1 MITDEIYQKATIE
14 IEKIHSS
21 DPIQETLNGKQYPA
35 EVLYCKRIL
44 NILDL
49 VDPHSSYAM
58 KLAVQCQHLQRWGV
72 PRSEYTYDRRGYHQW
87 RRKVMEYQLQQ
98 TQTVLSRAGVDGEDI
113 RWIMTAIE
121 KQGDKSN
128 PEAQIITD
136 TACLVF
142 LKWYMEP
149 FAVKHESEKVIDI
162 MKKTLRKMSVAGV
175 NLVSKLDLPASSLK
189 VLEQAGHIQ

>member
-1 MITDEIYQKATIE
+1 MITDELYKKATAE
-14 IEKIHSS
+14 IEKIHAS
-21 DPIQETLNGKQYPA
+21 DVTMEMENEKSYPA

-49 VDPHSSYAM
+49 VDTQGSYAM

-72 PRSEYTYDRRGYHQW
+72 PRSEFTYDRRGYHQW
-87 RRKVMEYQLQQ
+87 RRKVMEHQLQL
-98 TQTVLSRAGVDGEDI
+98 TQTVLSRAGVDEADI
-113 RWIMTAIE
+113 HWIMKTIE

-149 FAVKHESEKVIDI
+149 FAVKHEHEKVIDI
-162 MKKTLRKMSVAGV
+162 IKKTLRKMSEAGV
-175 NLVSKLDLPASSLK
+175 KLVSKLDLPESSLK
-189 VLEQAGHIQ
+189 VLEQAGHVQ